1 MKQTERSLKNEIIR
15 IGRKLYS
22 RSLVVA
28 KSGNLSCRLDK
39 DTILIT
45 ASGTSLGELRQKD
58 IVKVNLSNK
67 IKGKTRTLQI
77 CDRKRE
83 SGSLILS
90 SRQPSSEL
98 PLHSMIYRNFDCAR
112 VIHCHPPLTNAYFA
126 VYSSL
131 AELIF
136 ETRYTIGE
144 VPVVKQNTVTVTNPK
159 PVISALKKNRIVVLK
174 NHGVVAIADDFSEA
188 FYCIEALESAVEVAA
203 TARLFKKD
211 ILDDLDT
218 CLNIKLKK
226 A

>member
-1 MKQTERSLKNEIIR
+1 MKQAERYLKNEIIR

-45 ASGTSLGELRQKD
+45 ASGTSLGALTQKD
-58 IVKVNLSNK
+58 IVKVSLSKK
-67 IKGKTRTLQI
+67 INSPGR
-77 CDRKRE
+77 R
-83 SGSLILS
+83 
-90 SRQPSSEL
+90 PSSEL
-98 PLHSMIYRNFDCAR
+98 PLHSMIYRNFNCNR
-112 VIHCHPPLTNAYFA
+112 IIHCHPPITNAYFA
-126 VYSSL
+126 VYSRL
-131 AELIF
+131 ADLIF

-144 VPVVKQNTVTVTNPK
+144 VPVVKQSTVTVTDPE

-174 NHGVVAIADDFSEA
+174 NHGVVAIADDFPEA
-188 FYCIEALESAVEVAA
+188 FYCVEALESAVEVAA
-203 TARLFKKD
+203 AARLFKKD

-218 CLNIKLKK
+218 CLNTKLKK

>member
-1 MKQTERSLKNEIIR
+1 MRKTERSLKNEIIR
-15 IGRKLYS
+15 IGRKLYG

-28 KSGNLSCRLDK
+28 RSGNLSCRLDA

-45 ASGTSLGELRQKD
+45 ASGTSLGELTQRD
-58 IVKVNLSNK
+58 VVKVSLSNA
-67 IKGKTRTLQI
+67 IKDKTRTLQI

-98 PLHSMIYRNFDCAR
+98 PLHSMIYRNLNCSC

-126 VYSSL
+126 VYPRL

-136 ETRYTIGE
+136 ETRYTIGD
-144 VPVVKQNTVTVTNPK
+144 VPVVKQSTVTVTNPG
-159 PVISALKKNRIVVLK
+159 PVISALEKNKLVVLK
-174 NHGVVAIADDFSEA
+174 NHGVVAIADGFSDA
-188 FYCIEALESAVEVAA
+188 FYCVEALESAVEVAA
-203 TARLFKKD
+203 AARLFNRNS
-211 ILDDLDT
+211 LDDLDT